1 LGILSRQYNLGR
13 EKDSSKR
20 IMLKDVIKMIKE
32 QINSKENIPDK
43 YKNNGDVKIMLYLIS
58 CRGGDTKQEDDE
70 KIHEAQQKVYDNGL
84 YKITDIK
91 TRSVDLLFDEPSSE
105 EEDEDEDEDEDE
117 YEERNN
123 NKRSRRSVTKSKNR
137 KKLKRGGGKKSKKK
151 KTRKRRRKSVK
162 K

>member
-1 LGILSRQYNLGR
+1 VKYNLGR

-32 QINSKENIPDK
+32 QINSKENIPAK

-70 KIHEAQQKVYDNGL
+70 KIDEAQQKVYDNGL

-105 EEDEDEDEDEDE
+105 EEDEDEDEDE

-123 NKRSRRSVTKSKNR
+123 NKRSRRSVTKSKTR